1 MIPAGRTI
9 QAGDIRSM
17 QSAGSVRFE
26 HRGTVYEGIVQWIED
41 NDSPLSHEK
50 RYPGC
55 VCLMLSSSQ
64 TVNDLPKTA
73 SVETL

>member
-9 QAGDIRSM
+9 QSGDILSM
-17 QSAGSVRFE
+17 QSTRSVRFQ
-26 HRGTVYEGIVQWIED
+26 HNGTVYEGIVQWIED

-55 VCLMLSSSQ
+55 LSLMLSSSQ
-64 TVNDLPKTA
+64 TVNDLPKST
-73 SVETL
+73 SVEAL